1 MSHWGKI
8 IGACFGYLIG
18 GVFGTIIGLLSGHLV
33 DKSIQSKQ
41 PPKFTKV
48 SSEQLERIKSEF
60 FTATF
65 SVMGYIARSS
75 GLFGNQENFQA
86 SKVMNRMGLPVSRR
100 VEALR
105 LFEDGK
111 MPNFSLQDMV
121 GQFYVACR
129 DQPNLLEMF
138 IEIQLYAAL
147 ATGRLQT
154 TEKKII
160 LNICYQLDLAHTDY
174 DRLEHLIKAEFRST
188 GNGNKSRARKARNK
202 AVGANLEDAYAIL
215 NTSPN
220 ASNDDVKKAY
230 RRLTSRHHPDKLV
243 ARGLP
248 DEMMKI
254 AENKTSEIRAAYD
267 RIREARSLSSLG

>member
-8 IGACFGYLIG
+8 VGACFGYLIG
-18 GVFGTIIGLLSGHLV
+18 GVFGTIIGLLLGHLI

-65 SVMGYIARSS
+65 SVMGYIARSGGLS
-75 GLFGNQENFQA
+75 GNEENLQA
-86 SKVMNRMGLPVSRR
+86 SKVMDRMGLPMSRQ

-105 LFEDGK
+105 LFDDGK
-111 MPNFSLQDMV
+111 MPRFSLQDMV

-147 ATGRLQT
+147 ATGHLQA
-154 TEKKII
+154 TEKQII
-160 LNICYQLDLAHTDY
+160 LNICYQLDLAHIDY
-174 DRLEHLIKAEFRST
+174 DRLEHLIKAEFRFS
-188 GNGNKSRARKARNK
+188 GDDKKNRARKARNK
-202 AVGANLEDAYAIL
+202 APSAYLDDAYAIL
-215 NTSPN
+215 DTSPN

-254 AENKTSEIRAAYD
+254 AETKTHEIRAAYD
-267 RIREARSLSSLG
+267 RIREVRDFL

>member
-8 IGACFGYLIG
+8 VGACFGYLLG
-18 GVFGTIIGLLSGHLV
+18 GVFGTIIGLLLGHLV
-33 DKSIQSKQ
+33 DKGIQRKQ

-48 SSEQLERIKSEF
+48 SSEQLGRIKSEF

-75 GLFGNQENFQA
+75 GLSGNQENLQA
-86 SKVMNRMGLPVSRR
+86 SKVMDRMGLLVSRQA
-100 VEALR
+100 EALR

-147 ATGRLQT
+147 ATGYLEA

-174 DRLEHLIKAEFRST
+174 DRLEHLIKAEFQT
-188 GNGNKSRARKARNK
+188 IGNGKKSRARKARNK

-254 AENKTSEIRAAYD
+254 AETKTSEIRAAYD
-267 RIREARSLSSLG
+267 RIREVRDFN